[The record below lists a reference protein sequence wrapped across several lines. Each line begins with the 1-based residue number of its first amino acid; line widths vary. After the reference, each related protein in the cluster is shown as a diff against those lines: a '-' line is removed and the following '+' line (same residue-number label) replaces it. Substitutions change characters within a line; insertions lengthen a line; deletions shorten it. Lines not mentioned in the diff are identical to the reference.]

1 MISREPSTKVEYWTV
16 AKQLGWDHASS
27 QYLGYS
33 RSVSLT
39 PFILPLFPP
48 SLPPSLY
55 PSIIPLF
62 LPPLLSRTHPPLLP
76 SFPVLSPFFISPS
89 ICPSIPT
96 TSSLLLILSFMP
108 LPLKLYYLFFSS
120 VFPLQGLY
128 TQRATSLH
136 GRYVRSFI
144 VRHNQNMLIFVI

>member
-48 SLPPSLY
+48 SLPPSIHYSPNPSSSTFSY
-55 PSIIPLF
+55 PPSPTPF
-62 LPPLLSRTHPPLLP
+62 LPCPESFFHLSINLPIHPYHLFS
-76 SFPVLSPFFISPS
+76 SFDSFIHA
-89 ICPSIPT
+89 I
-96 TSSLLLILSFMP
+96 TSEIILSLLFIC
-108 LPLKLYYLFFSS
+108 FSTTGTVHS
-120 VFPLQGLY
+120 TCYIAPW
-128 TQRATSLH
+128 A
-136 GRYVRSFI
+136 VRTIIHSSS
-144 VRHNQNMLIFVI
+144 